1 MIEKNDLNY
10 RQDNSDDGN
19 NNSDSNNSN
28 DDMKSGQNGDGE
40 IGENGL
46 QVRFLQDEKYG
57 EKLVTDSVI
66 SIENKIGKNHEKNE
80 IFNNFNNINN
90 KINNDINNN
99 INNNININNINMKIS
114 KLSQSNAN
122 KAVLLAGAMA
132 GLAYV
137 LSSHPLEI
145 ASILMQIDL
154 PKNRLPLPL
163 TLPLPLPLSLPLP
176 LPLTRVISL
185 SPLKSSLTKISK
197 LTKITEMFVGTTTKS
212 SQYITRNIFKKSGPR
227 IISSVS
233 TVAVAVRDTL
243 QTRLIGPIFRPKLR
257 LEYR

>member
-10 RQDNSDDGN
+10 HQDNSDDGN
-19 NNSDSNNSN
+19 NNSDTNNSN
-28 DDMKSGQNGDGE
+28 YDMKSGQNGDGE

-66 SIENKIGKNHEKNE
+66 DIENKIGKNRENSE
-80 IFNNFNNINN
+80 IFNNYNNINN

-99 INNNININNINMKIS
+99 ININNINIKIS
-114 KLSQSNAN
+114 KISQNNAN

-197 LTKITEMFVGTTTKS
+197 STKITEMFTGTTTKS

-233 TVAVAVRDTL
+233 TVAVAVRDAL
-243 QTRLIGPIFRPKLR
+243 QTRVIGPIFRPKLR